1 MIRMHSLTSSRS
13 HSSIPADAMAL
24 QRTWRYFVQEN
35 HLPTATQGLLKFA
48 GLLFVSG
55 GSALYGVIAQK
66 ATEDQPLWI
75 QWSSI
80 LGTSICAGIV
90 LINSTNIFFLE
101 RNARRL
107 PPELHDLSEDASC
120 TKYFLEDLAVVSVSA
135 LSSVSLATT
144 AWNYPKLSSLPL
156 RITWVGYIET
166 VNTILHFWPVGLF
179 IFGHKF
185 YGLPLK
191 FFQIVYLGI
200 SNCLVSDEEKEQR
213 ELIKLKRTV
222 ANELCAK
229 IGENLDKIIAQFIQE
244 DFKWNGFTSQ
254 TRQFLSYVKHERAQ
268 IDSVCS
274 QEFSDIFPIEEFKI
288 ITEQKPHSNWKQS
301 LGRRLKQ
308 SSYVGGA
315 AWGVLCCIGY
325 LVDPIYTLQELGT
338 PQNIAISASLPS
350 LYFLGVLLAHTVGLN
365 LEADVTYV
373 GKVLNGQGVMPLAVK
388 LHTKSFALGLLC
400 NIYVTIFSPVGAMQ
414 VVRDHFTGSLFER
427 FFIECARTG
436 IMYTSTA
443 SLKNFY
449 SEYLIKFVRL
459 SSSDEN
465 QLVAQAVE
473 RIDAFKRHLL
483 AIGSDHLISSL
494 SEYPD
499 EKLRAILGMS
509 KQEFQYKTDF
519 NARLTEQILRHK
531 ESKGCCRN
539 LRIFQEKSKEITPL
553 LSPINDPESQSFNT

>member
-1 MIRMHSLTSSRS
+1 MIRLHSLTSSRS
-13 HSSIPADAMAL
+13 YSSLPTNSEAL
-24 QRTWRYFVQEN
+24 EKTWRYFAQEDY
-35 HLPTATQGLLKFA
+35 LPTAPQELLKFA

-55 GSALYGVIAQK
+55 GSALYGLIAEK

-107 PPELHDLSEDASC
+107 PPELRDLSEDASC

-135 LSSVSLATT
+135 LSSISLATT
-144 AWNYPKLSSLPL
+144 AWNYPKLSSMPL
-156 RITWVGYIET
+156 QITWVGYIET

-185 YGLPLK
+185 YSLPLK
-191 FFQIVYLGI
+191 PFQIIYHCL
-200 SNCLVSDEEKEQR
+200 SNCLISAEEKEQR

-229 IGENLDKIIAQFIQE
+229 ISENLDKIIAQFIKE
-244 DFKWNGFTSQ
+244 DFKWKGFTSE
-254 TRQFLSYVKHERAQ
+254 TRQFLSYVKNELAQ
-268 IDSVCS
+268 IDGVCS
-274 QEFSDIFPIEEFKI
+274 REFSDVFPSEEFKI
-288 ITEQKPHSNWKQS
+288 APEQKSDSNWKQS
-301 LGRRLKQ
+301 LGKRLKQ
-308 SSYVGGA
+308 STYVGGA

-338 PQNIAISASLPS
+338 PQNIAISVSLPS

-365 LEADVTYV
+365 LKADVTYV
-373 GKVLNGQGVMPLAVK
+373 GKVLNGQGAMPLAAK

-400 NIYVTIFSPVGAMQ
+400 NVYVTIFSPVGAMQ

-449 SEYLIKFVRL
+449 SEYLTKFVRL

-473 RIDAFKRHLL
+473 RIDAFKRHLP
-483 AIGSDHLISSL
+483 AIGSDHLIASL
-494 SEYPD
+494 SKYSE
-499 EKLRAILGMS
+499 EKLQAILGMS
-509 KQEFQYKTDF
+509 KVEFQRKTDF
-519 NARLTEQILRHK
+519 NARLAEQKLERK
-531 ESKGCCRN
+531 ESKVCCRN
-539 LRIFQEKSKEITPL
+539 LRIFKERSKEKTPL
-553 LSPINDPESQSFNT
+553 LTPINDPESQSFN